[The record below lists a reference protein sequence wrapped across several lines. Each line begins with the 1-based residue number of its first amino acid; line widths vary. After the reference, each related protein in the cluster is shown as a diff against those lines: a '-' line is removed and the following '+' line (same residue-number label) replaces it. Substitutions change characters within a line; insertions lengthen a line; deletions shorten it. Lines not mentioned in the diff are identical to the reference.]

1 MSKVYLD
8 HQDFFEEVFRD
19 IPSCILF
26 HNSGI
31 AVHLEQERVTD
42 LGTLPKACHE
52 VPKYFPIDNGSII
65 LLNDPYC
72 GGGILSNFT
81 LLLGLNLSNPKKKES
96 EFLLGIK
103 FAVRPALVF
112 ADNVDAEGLKI
123 PPTPIFDTSNGL
135 NEQIIDAIQSHPSAP
150 DDFKYHLEKNVEEL
164 KNLRERLKRC
174 IDIWDIDMS
183 QKALE
188 KYIHQSHTKMVDFLT
203 KIKPQKAQ
211 YKENWVTGE
220 SVKLEIE
227 KEESRLMFHFSEAE
241 NSDNYHLTK
250 AAVFGACFAS
260 VMNLLEEKIP
270 LNTGTL
276 ECIELK
282 LPKNSFLNSVSP
294 KPVYLGFTE
303 ASGLI
308 ANFAAKV
315 VSKINK
321 EFQAA
326 EGNVGG
332 CTVDISFEGGKHF
345 YDRLASGLG
354 ATRSDDG
361 VFAVDKWTH
370 HDLQASIEDIEKRFP
385 MRIRSTSIRPG
396 SGGNGTKVGGSG
408 MIRSYV
414 LTENAHIKW
423 FSAITGHSPD
433 GFHGG
438 NSGLGPQF
446 LLVRENK
453 KQKLENKGSMD
464 LIAGDR
470 IDILTAGGGGF
481 GDE

>member
-8 HQDFFEEVFRD
+8 HQDFFEEVFKSVE
-19 IPSCILF
+19 SCILF
-26 HNSGI
+26 HKSGI

-81 LLLGLNLSNPKKKES
+81 LLLGLNLKDPKKKDS

-112 ADNVDAEGLKI
+112 ETDIENEGLKI
-123 PPTPIFDTSNGL
+123 PPTPIYDSTNKL
-135 NEQIIDAIQSHPSAP
+135 NNQILDAIQSHPSAP
-150 DDFKYHLEKNVEEL
+150 ADFKFHLEKNVQKLISL
-164 KNLRERLKRC
+164 KSRLERC

-188 KYIHQSHTKMVDFLT
+188 NYIHQSHNKMVDYLT
-203 KIKPQKAQ
+203 KIKPKKAH
-211 YKENWVTGE
+211 YKEQWISGE
-220 SVKLEIE
+220 SLKLEIE
-227 KEESRLMFHFSEAE
+227 KEEKKLHLNFTEV
-241 NSDNYHLTK
+241 SDSKNYKLTQ

-276 ECIELK
+276 ECIDIK
-282 LPKNSFLNSVSP
+282 LPKEGFLCAQYP
-294 KPVYLGFTE
+294 APVYLGFTE

-308 ANFAAKV
+308 SNFVAKV
-315 VSKINK
+315 LSKINR
-321 EFQAA
+321 EFQSA

-332 CTVDISFEGGKHF
+332 CTLDIQFDGGKHF
-345 YDRLASGLG
+345 YDRLPSGQG
-354 ATRSDDG
+354 ATKAENG

-385 MRIRSTSIRPG
+385 LRIRSTSIRPG
-396 SGGNGTKVGGSG
+396 SGGNGTKSGGSG

-414 LTENAHIKW
+414 ITENANIKW
-423 FSAITGHSPD
+423 FTAVTGHSPD
-433 GFHGG
+433 GFQGG

-453 KQKLENKGSMD
+453 KQKLDNQGSMD

-470 IDILTAGGGGF
+470 IDILTAGGGGY